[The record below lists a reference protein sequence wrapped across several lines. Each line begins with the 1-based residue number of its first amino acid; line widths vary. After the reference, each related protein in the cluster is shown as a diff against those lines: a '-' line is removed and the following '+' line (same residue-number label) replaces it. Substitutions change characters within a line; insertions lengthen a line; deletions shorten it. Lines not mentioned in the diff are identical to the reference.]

1 MGILSVKPLGG
12 NAAHGDTSVR
22 IALCQ
27 LPSSPE
33 KEENCTA
40 ARRAIAEARGR
51 GADLVLLPEV
61 FMAYLDRHSP
71 VTPGQVAEPL
81 DGPFVSALAREA
93 RAHRLYVACGVWET
107 ALGEAA
113 RAFNTAVLLGP
124 DGDVLLAYRKTH
136 LYDAFGFRESD
147 RIVPGGEPP
156 RVVRTPLGVL
166 GLLICYEIR
175 FPELPRLLALAGAEV
190 LLVPAAWVAGP
201 LKEDHWTTLLRA
213 RALENT
219 VYVAASDQVGP
230 VFVGRSML
238 VDPLGVIVAG
248 AGEDPGLVLGEVDLE
263 RIATAR
269 DRLPLLQQR
278 REEIYSPLSP
288 PLPRSRG
295 APIRPGGRRGGTRA

>member
-1 MGILSVKPLGG
+1 M
-12 NAAHGDTSVR
+12 
-22 IALCQ
+22 
-27 LPSSPE
+27 
-33 KEENCTA
+33 
-40 ARRAIAEARGR
+40 
-51 GADLVLLPEV
+51 
-61 FMAYLDRHSP
+61 
-71 VTPGQVAEPL
+71 
-81 DGPFVSALAREA
+81 
-93 RAHRLYVACGVWET
+93 
-107 ALGEAA
+107 
-113 RAFNTAVLLGP
+113 
-124 DGDVLLAYRKTH
+124 
-136 LYDAFGFRESD
+136 
-147 RIVPGGEPP
+147 
-156 RVVRTPLGVL
+156 VRTPLGVL